1 VARLLRGRKE
11 RNLRIHVERIGLGI
25 EGQKDAESASR
36 TNCWHRCG
44 IVCLFG
50 RLAEG
55 IWQYKWTGWVQIGK
69 EIVSDWC
76 DRKLSINLGMEKNFK
91 I

>member
-1 VARLLRGRKE
+1 MWREFVWVLKGKRMLRV
-11 RNLRIHVERIGLGI
+11 LAERIVL
-25 EGQKDAESASR
+25 
-36 TNCWHRCG
+36 HRCG

>member
-1 VARLLRGRKE
+1 MTLAVQIVVRMLRERKE
-11 RNLRIHVERIGLGI
+11 RNLRIHVEKMGLGI

-36 TNCWHRCG
+36 ANCGHRCG

-55 IWQYKWTGWVQIGK
+55 I
-69 EIVSDWC
+69 
-76 DRKLSINLGMEKNFK
+76 
-91 I
+91 